1 MPIYEFQCQTCE
13 HIFTES
19 QGMNSEK
26 IATCPKCGSGR
37 ATRIFSPPYIQPGS
51 IDRVRD
57 VSWIDKDIERKVKK
71 G

>member
-19 QGMNSEK
+19 QTMDSEK
-26 IATCPKCGSGR
+26 IATCPKCGSSR
-37 ATRIFSPPYIQPGS
+37 TIRIFSPPYIQPGS

-57 VSWIDKDIERKVKK
+57 VSWIDKDIQKKVKK
-71 G
+71 S